1 MDPEI
6 EVFGF
11 LNLADARINLA
22 DATSDIADAVS
33 DAHTDFRREIM
44 ACRLTFRPGCQ
55 SVRLTRHPCGRKTEL
70 ADARAYLAD
79 ARLHLAD
86 ARLHLADAMSVL
98 TNART

>member
-22 DATSDIADAVS
+22 DARPDIADATSDLADAVS

-70 ADARAYLAD
+70 ADAR
-79 ARLHLAD
+79 
-86 ARLHLADAMSVL
+86 LHLADAMFVL
-98 TNART
+98 ADART